1 MSKGRLFRTDD
12 GDHPPPLDKYF
23 AGWGRIRRYR
33 SGRIRFPVF
42 PMSRGVLRANARW
55 AGRYLVAMSLG
66 TPTMVGLLAR
76 ADKVRIDSVG
86 IVAIAIVCAP
96 LFVLG
101 VHLVRA
107 SRAHDRRTCPP

>member
-1 MSKGRLFRTDD
+1 MSKGRLFKTDD

-23 AGWGRIRRYR
+23 AGWGRIRRYQ
-33 SGRIRFPVF
+33 SGRIRFPF
-42 PMSRGVLRANARW
+42 FQMSQRVLRANAGW
-55 AGRYLVAMSLG
+55 AGRHLVAVSLG
-66 TPTMVGLLAR
+66 TPTVVGLLAYE
-76 ADKVRIDSVG
+76 DKVRIDSVG

-107 SRAHDRRTCPP
+107 SRADDRRT